1 MITVLKN
8 DEKELRFKKEHPK
21 DTWNKYHDIV
31 NVYGKDGE
39 SMFHNF
45 FIDPIKLFKKIGKQE
60 LKDKL
65 FAFWFHYGYKRF
77 KILDIDESFFEKFDY
92 TCAYNGFK
100 HRSIM
105 PICIISDNDA
115 ENKYSNF
122 LENYRYKK
130 MLLDK
135 EWQLSFIC
143 DPNDLNDE
151 NISDNEFFQILL
163 SNLSNMQSKISQ
175 LKMGSGY
182 TEFCLDSDGSYSDT
196 IVALKLSNGDYM
208 ICKILLWFNK

>member
-1 MITVLKN
+1 
-8 DEKELRFKKEHPK
+8 
-21 DTWNKYHDIV
+21 
-31 NVYGKDGE
+31 
-39 SMFHNF
+39 
-45 FIDPIKLFKKIGKQE
+45 
-60 LKDKL
+60 
-65 FAFWFHYGYKRF
+65 
-77 KILDIDESFFEKFDY
+77 
-92 TCAYNGFK
+92 
-100 HRSIM
+100 M

-122 LENYRYKK
+122 LENHRNKK
-130 MLLDK
+130 ILLDK

-143 DPNDLNDE
+143 DSNDLNDE
-151 NISDNEFFQILL
+151 NISDNEFFQTLL

-182 TEFCLDSDGSYSDT
+182 TYFCLDSDGSYSDT